1 MSMNEWFVDF
11 GSVSVTRSS
20 VGRFV
25 QAGVVGLNGMVDSFV
40 GYTQHRLVSCA
51 GFGSAFGIE
60 P

>member
-1 MSMNEWFVDF
+1 MN
-11 GSVSVTRSS
+11 GSLNSARFLLLGRRS
-20 VGRFV
+20 VGGFV